1 METEKQAQAD
11 AEEKRK
17 YESAMAEFKEIKERR
32 EKRINDLLLSEKK
45 QLEETAKNKYEL
57 AVASGNEI
65 IAKQTAKK
73 MKRKRHF
80 HYLRC
85 FSYLKKRSKRIL

>member
-1 METEKQAQAD
+1 MFQKVKKNSIKWRRKKQAQAD

-73 MKRKRHF
+73 DEAQKDTF
-80 HYLRC
+80 
-85 FSYLKKRSKRIL
+85 IT